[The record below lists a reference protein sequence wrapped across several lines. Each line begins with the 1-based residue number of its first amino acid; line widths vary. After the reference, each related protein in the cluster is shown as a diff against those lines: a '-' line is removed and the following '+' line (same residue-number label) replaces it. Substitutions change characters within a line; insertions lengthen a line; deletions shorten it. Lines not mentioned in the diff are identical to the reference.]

1 MTEQHQARKRFG
13 QNFLSDKNIIYK
25 IIEAI
30 RPAAGDR
37 MVEIGP
43 GLGAMTEPLME
54 RLDHLHV
61 VEIDRDLIARLK
73 EAHSPD
79 QLTIH

>member
-1 MTEQHQARKRFG
+1 MSEPHQARKRFG

-30 RPAAGDR
+30 RPDPADR

-43 GLGAMTEPLME
+43 GLGAMTEPLMS

-61 VEIDRDLIARLK
+61 VDIDRDLIADK
-73 EAHSPD
+73 FGEGE
-79 QLTIH
+79 